1 MQYLQTLYAHVEP
14 AIPWITSVSLLMA
27 IISMIAIPFL
37 VIRIPE
43 DYFVAEKKPASHRGP
58 LRWTVW
64 LLRNLLAFVLVLC
77 GVLMLVL
84 PGQGMLTI
92 LLGIACSTFP
102 GKYRLE
108 RRIVGRPR
116 ILRALNWIREKYN
129 KAPLLAPEN

>member
-1 MQYLQTLYAHVEP
+1 
-14 AIPWITSVSLLMA
+14 
-27 IISMIAIPFL
+27 MIAIPFL

-77 GVLMLVL
+77 GLLMLVL